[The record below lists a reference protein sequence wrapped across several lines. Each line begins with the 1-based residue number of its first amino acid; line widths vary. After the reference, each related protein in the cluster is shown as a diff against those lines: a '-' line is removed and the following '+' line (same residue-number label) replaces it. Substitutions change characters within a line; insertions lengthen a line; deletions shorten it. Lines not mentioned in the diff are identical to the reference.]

1 MVLSMNTLPKYDIAD
16 IVSHISGEMQPADAQ
31 DAESSEGHS
40 FADLLRSAIKSIP
53 ESNAEVN
60 VAESGK
66 TLPQSPL
73 TEKDM
78 KSQSAAEGF
87 SENELHDLFRQ
98 ALSGDSQ
105 ESVPEVSVGA
115 AEVDRSELEFQE
127 NSDLL
132 ANLRAAIKFR
142 SSEKAEIDS
151 VKRESVISHSNAG
164 IKLANLSQ
172 ENADE
177 RIRIATLKERRPVIL
192 GPGSYSDELKSQVMA
207 NYFSDERFL
216 TAQLDGAAPSAE
228 NFKEKTNQ
236 LEGKNET
243 GAGLKSNFADTSLSA
258 DQFSLRKAEA
268 DFTNKE
274 VKKSSA
280 SIAKGSPEHINLP
293 PSDGRQ
299 TGLEGQYQ
307 NFQGQPELDNKGKP
321 IKEAPNTN
329 GSTQEDALS
338 VRSSR
343 FSQSESGL
351 EEVQSRGLN
360 LAVQSTKEFESKKHA
375 EEFRSQ
381 TPQVDALRIDEN
393 QTLSNG
399 ADKED
404 LKGMFFS
411 KDPQDFDPKIG
422 AYLEEAEELKSVK
435 SQPLVDTV
443 GRSLTPDNVVRQSQI
458 QPGIAKQNI
467 SIPAG
472 DLESHWGLESD
483 IEGEFENNELK
494 QGFRVE
500 NFDTTRNSLRAGRIE
515 SGIQIQIEGYSKS
528 SGVDK
533 QMFHPA
539 DVDSTAEGSDPSIK
553 TPNGEKT
560 DALRPELLASLQS
573 DKTIGPNRIDL
584 TPRNVAVSNFSS
596 GVQEAIMG
604 QLSRTSAGTSKFT
617 VALFPENLG
626 KISIEISYSDL
637 TGLKITMIGD
647 NPEATKI
654 LEQNLPVLREN
665 LQTDKLNEL
674 LVNLNTNKDSSGTNQ
689 KHGQSGE
696 GSFAGNEDKDV
707 GTMEP
712 TSSKPETYD
721 KDDASD
727 SETGLD
733 TYV

>member
-1 MVLSMNTLPKYDIAD
+1 MVISMNTLPKYDIAD
-16 IVSHISGEMQPADAQ
+16 IVSHISGEMKPADAQ
-31 DAESSEGHS
+31 DAQSSEGHS
-40 FADLLRSAIKSIP
+40 FADLLRDAIKSIP

-73 TEKDM
+73 TEKDR

-87 SENELHDLFRQ
+87 SEIELHDLFRL

-105 ESVPEVSVGA
+105 ESVRKASVGA
-115 AEVDRSELEFQE
+115 EEIDRSELELRK

-142 SSEKAEIDS
+142 SSETAEINS
-151 VKRESVISHSNAG
+151 VKSESVISHSDTG

-207 NYFSDERFL
+207 NYFSDKRFL
-216 TAQLDGAAPSAE
+216 TTQSDKAALSPE
-228 NFKEKTNQ
+228 NFKETTNQ
-236 LEGKNET
+236 LEDKIET
-243 GAGLKSNFADTSLSA
+243 AAGLKSNFAGKSASA
-258 DQFSLRKAEA
+258 DQFSLRNVEE

-274 VKKSSA
+274 VKKSNA
-280 SIAKGSPEHINLP
+280 SNAEGSPEHINFS

-299 TGLEGQYQ
+299 IGLEGQHQ
-307 NFQGQPELDNKGKP
+307 NFQGQSELGNNKP

-329 GSTQEDALS
+329 GPTLENALS
-338 VRSSR
+338 VRSSSFR
-343 FSQSESGL
+343 QSAPGL
-351 EEVQSRGLN
+351 EEVQSHDLN
-360 LAVQSTKEFESKKHA
+360 LAMQPTKEYESKKHT
-375 EEFRSQ
+375 EELRSQ
-381 TPQVDALRIDEN
+381 TSQVDALRIDEN

-404 LKGMFFS
+404 LKGTFVS

-422 AYLEEAEELKSVK
+422 AYLEEAEELKTVK

-443 GRSLTPDNVVRQSQI
+443 GRSSTPDNVLRQSQI
-458 QPGIAKQNI
+458 HPGFVKQNI

-472 DLESHWGLESD
+472 DPESHWGLESD

-500 NFDTTRNSLRAGRIE
+500 NVDTTRNSLRAGRIE

-539 DVDSTAEGSDPSIK
+539 DVESTAEGSDPGIK
-553 TPNGEKT
+553 APNGEKT
-560 DALRPELLASLQS
+560 DVLRPELLASLQS

-584 TPRNVAVSNFSS
+584 TPRTVAVSNFSS

-604 QLSRTSAGTSKFT
+604 QLTRTSAGASKFT

-637 TGLKITMIGD
+637 AGLKITMIGD

-654 LEQNLPVLREN
+654 LEQNLPALREN
-665 LQTDKLNEL
+665 IQTDKLNEL
-674 LVNLNTNKDSSGTNQ
+674 LVNLNTNKDSSGSNQ
-689 KHGQSGE
+689 KHSQSGD
-696 GSFAGNEDKDV
+696 GSFAGNEDRDV

-712 TSSKPETYD
+712 TSSKPETHD